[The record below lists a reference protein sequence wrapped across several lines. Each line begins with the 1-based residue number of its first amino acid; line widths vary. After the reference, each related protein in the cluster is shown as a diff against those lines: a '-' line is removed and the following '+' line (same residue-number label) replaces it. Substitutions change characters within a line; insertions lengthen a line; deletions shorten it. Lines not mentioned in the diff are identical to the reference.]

1 MNKNEWMRVKT
12 KKRKEKKS
20 EWKYRVNEKIT
31 KQMNV

>member
-1 MNKNEWMRVKT
+1 MNEIKNY
-12 KKRKEKKS
+12 KKRKEKKR